1 MDAICHAIIPW
12 PSGGEWI
19 DSDQFKEEDVMP
31 GQISAIALKKLIVGG
46 GELAVLDVREEGVF
60 SERHMLYASSLPL
73 SRLELSIYDLVPRQ
87 SAPIVLC
94 DDGDGLSE
102 RAAIILTRFGYI
114 DVSILDNGMTGWEDA
129 GNVVFSGVNVPSK
142 AFGEF
147 VEVNYHTPN
156 ISAEELQAKITAGED
171 MVVLDSR
178 PIDEYRRMNIPTGV
192 DVPGAE
198 LVHRVHDIAPS
209 PDTLVVVNCAGRTRS
224 IIGAQSLINAGIPNK
239 VMALRNGT
247 MGWELAGFEIERG
260 NDKRVLESSTEGA
273 KKAVEAAGRVAKR
286 FGVQTI
292 DRAMLETW
300 IAEQD
305 TRTLYLFDVRNPEE
319 YEAGHLPGSIW
330 TPGGQLVQATD
341 KYAATRNARVALI
354 DDNGVRATMTA
365 SWLVQMGWKE
375 VAVLEGGLTGGNI
388 ETGPRA
394 TEIAGLESVK
404 VDEVSVAGLEKLLTD
419 GGVTV
424 VDIGRSLDYRHGHIP
439 GAWFAVRSRLEK
451 GLDAASIKG
460 RLVITSG
467 DGMVARL
474 AAAEAADIVSTPVSC
489 LVGGTDAWSEAGL
502 PLADG
507 EENMADSPDDMWLRP
522 YDRSSGIAEAMN
534 TYLSWEVDLVDQINR
549 DGTTHFQLFAE

>member
-1 MDAICHAIIPW
+1 
-12 PSGGEWI
+12 
-19 DSDQFKEEDVMP
+19 MP
-31 GQISAIALKKLIVGG
+31 GQISASALKKLIVGG
-46 GELAVLDVREEGVF
+46 SELAVLDVREEGVF
-60 SERHMLYASSLPL
+60 SERHILYASSLPL
-73 SRLELSIYDLVPRQ
+73 SRLELSIYDLVPRR

-102 RAAIILTRFGYI
+102 RAAIILTRFGYT

-156 ISAEELQAKITAGED
+156 ISAEELQAKFAAGEN

-198 LVHRVHDIAPS
+198 LVHRVYDIAPS

-260 NDKRVLESSTEGA
+260 NDKRVLESSTDGTN
-273 KKAVEAAGRVAKR
+273 KAIEASGRVAKR
-286 FGVQTI
+286 FGVLTI

-300 IAEQD
+300 VAERD
-305 TRTLYLFDVRNPEE
+305 TRTLYMFDVRNSEE
-319 YEAGHLPGSIW
+319 YEVGHLLGSIW
-330 TPGGQLVQATD
+330 APGGQLVQATD
-341 KYAATRNARVALI
+341 KYAATRNARIVLI
-354 DDNGVRATMTA
+354 DDNGVRAAMTA
-365 SWLVQMGWKE
+365 SWLVQMGWKNA
-375 VAVLEGGLTGGNI
+375 VVLEGGLTGGSL
-388 ETGPRA
+388 EAGPHSS
-394 TEIAGLESVK
+394 EIAGLASVN
-404 VDEVSVAGLEKLLTD
+404 VDEVSVVELEKHLSD
-419 GGVTV
+419 GGATV
-424 VDIGRSLDYRHGHIP
+424 IDVGRSLDFRHGHIP

-451 GLDAASIKG
+451 GLNETPIKG
-460 RLVITSG
+460 RLVVTSG
-467 DGMVARL
+467 DGVVARL
-474 AAAEAADIVSTPVSC
+474 AAAEAAKLVSTPVSC
-489 LVGGTDAWSEAGL
+489 LIGGTDAWSAAGL
-502 PLADG
+502 PLAEG
-507 EENMADSPDDMWLRP
+507 EENMADAPDDMWLRP

-534 TYLSWEVDLVDQINR
+534 TYLSWEVDLVDQIDR
-549 DGTTHFQLFAE
+549 DGTTDFQLFPE